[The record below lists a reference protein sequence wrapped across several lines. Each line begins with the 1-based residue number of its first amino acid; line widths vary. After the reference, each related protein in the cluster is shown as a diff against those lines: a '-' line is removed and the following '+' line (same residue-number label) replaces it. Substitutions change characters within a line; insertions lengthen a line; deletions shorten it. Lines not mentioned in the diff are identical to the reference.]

1 MSNNSA
7 TRSFPADFLWGTATA
22 SFQIEG
28 GVFEDGRVPSIWDTF
43 CRVPGAVLNGDTGDI
58 ACDHYHRMEE
68 DLDLLAQL
76 GVKAYRFSIAWPRFR
91 TSTPGEMNPK
101 GLEFY
106 SKLVQGLKAR
116 NIKPV
121 VTLYHWD
128 LPQDL
133 EDQGGWV
140 SRSTVDEFAEF
151 ARAVVTA
158 LGADVYQWITFNEPW
173 CAAWLGYAIGVHA
186 PGLTDIGKAAA
197 AHHHLLLA
205 HGRAVEI
212 IREVVP
218 GAQVGITL
226 NLGTI
231 RPMSDHP
238 ADLEAVRLAD
248 GNHNRIFL
256 DPLFKGEY
264 PADMLEHYAKY
275 TPGFSVIQPGD
286 LELISQPCDFMGIN
300 FYSPGTIGAL
310 GREKEARELGFNL
323 GGGEPS
329 AFDKDLGGLGCGVP
343 GRAVTAMGWE
353 IDARGLTELLVR
365 VKKDYGD
372 IPLYITE
379 NGAATHDYV
388 DQQGVVHDADR
399 VKYLNQHLSACIDAL
414 DAGVNLQ
421 GYFVWSLMDNFEWA
435 LGYGRRFGITWVDF
449 DTGRRIPK
457 DSFRWYNGIIR
468 SNEVPYLTPDQQH

>member
-197 AHHHLLLA
+197 AHHHLLLGYSHQGA
-205 HGRAVEI
+205 MLTGVASVHVGSLVPLTIHWTTPRGVDYTT
-212 IREVVP
+212 VV
-218 GAQVGITL
+218 
-226 NLGTI
+226 
-231 RPMSDHP
+231 
-238 ADLEAVRLAD
+238 
-248 GNHNRIFL
+248 
-256 DPLFKGEY
+256 
-264 PADMLEHYAKY
+264 
-275 TPGFSVIQPGD
+275 
-286 LELISQPCDFMGIN
+286 
-300 FYSPGTIGAL
+300 
-310 GREKEARELGFNL
+310 
-323 GGGEPS
+323 
-329 AFDKDLGGLGCGVP
+329 
-343 GRAVTAMGWE
+343 
-353 IDARGLTELLVR
+353 
-365 VKKDYGD
+365 
-372 IPLYITE
+372 
-379 NGAATHDYV
+379 
-388 DQQGVVHDADR
+388 
-399 VKYLNQHLSACIDAL
+399 
-414 DAGVNLQ
+414 
-421 GYFVWSLMDNFEWA
+421 
-435 LGYGRRFGITWVDF
+435 
-449 DTGRRIPK
+449 
-457 DSFRWYNGIIR
+457 SFRTVAAPAHLR
-468 SNEVPYLTPDQQH
+468 FVMR